1 MHSDNITILLTD
13 GEFTGMIRSL
23 RECGDVKIVGFCF
36 SDDAAHRAMLDK
48 YYIAPPWD
56 DDSYIPFLCDVI
68 EKEHV
73 DYVFPVVTKSLSL
86 MASAAE
92 EIHCRTNAV
101 VVTSPYGVIEKAN
114 NKAELFRT
122 LSADESTAEYITE
135 FDTCSTIGELKDKM
149 HIPCAIKP
157 VIGEN
162 KEGFVKAVSDSEW
175 NDAFLSGNADR
186 LICPSLL
193 DLCDDD
199 SVFAEQRIIMPYLP
213 GQEWDAD
220 ILVIDGR
227 IISATVR
234 KNLGMLDGLSACT
247 ETSDDPR
254 ILEACT
260 KIVKVLG
267 LEYLSCISFKED
279 EDGRLKLLEINPRAM
294 GSIYVSSI
302 GGNNLVKRLISI
314 LQGEDSGRD
323 LRLTRP
329 GIKASLFFDMAEV
342 PGKGDVR

>member
-1 MHSDNITILLTD
+1 MPSDSITILLTD

-23 RECGDVKIVGFCF
+23 RECGDIRIVGFCF

-48 YYIAPPWD
+48 YYVAPSWD
-56 DDSYIPFLCDVI
+56 DGSYIPFLCDVI
-68 EKEHV
+68 VKEHV

-86 MASAAE
+86 MASAAA
-92 EIHCRTNAV
+92 EIQHRTNAV
-101 VVTSPYGVIEKAN
+101 VVTSPYEAVERSN
-114 NKAELFRT
+114 NKAELFRA
-122 LSADESTAEYITE
+122 LSSDDSTAEYITD
-135 FDTCSTIGELKDKM
+135 FDTCSTVGELKEKIR
-149 HIPCAIKP
+149 IPCAVKP

-162 KEGFVKAVSDSEW
+162 KEGFVKAVSDNEW
-175 NDAFLSGNADR
+175 NDAFLSGNADG

-279 EDGRLKLLEINPRAM
+279 DDGRLKLLEINPRAM
-294 GSIYVSSI
+294 GSIYVSSM
-302 GGNNLVKRLISI
+302 GGNNLVKRLLSI
-314 LQGEDSGRD
+314 LHGKSSGTD
-323 LRLTRP
+323 FRLTP
-329 GIKASLFFDMAEV
+329 AGIKASLFFDMADIS
-342 PGKGDVR
+342 GKGDV